1 MHPAGLRTIALK
13 LPVSS
18 ITGVRH
24 SFVPKLGLSDPT
36 LMAQWMAE
44 GIELEVAPRISP
56 ASSII
61 AAAAVDST
69 ASTSSDESESESESD
84 DSSSVDGGSSSY
96 EKDDEIRPQPA
107 VHPSTVVTKQ
117 DSRSRHAVIV
127 TAA

>member
-1 MHPAGLRTIALK
+1 MISAGLRTIALK

-24 SFVPKLGLSDPT
+24 SFVPKQGLSDPS

-44 GIELEVAPRISP
+44 GIELEVAASISP

-61 AAAAVDST
+61 AAAAVDSS
-69 ASTSSDESESESESD
+69 ASTSSDEKASESD
-84 DSSSVDGGSSSY
+84 DSSSVDDSSSGY
-96 EKDDEIRPQPA
+96 EKDDEISPQTE
-107 VHPSTVVTKQ
+107 VRPSTVVTKQ
-117 DSRSRHAVIV
+117 DSRSRHTVIV